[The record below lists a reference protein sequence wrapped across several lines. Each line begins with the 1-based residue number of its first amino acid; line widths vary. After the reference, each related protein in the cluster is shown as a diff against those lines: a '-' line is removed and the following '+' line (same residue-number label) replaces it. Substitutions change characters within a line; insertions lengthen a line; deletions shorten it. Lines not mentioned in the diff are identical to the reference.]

1 MDEPA
6 SALDPISTLKIEELI
21 DQLKQQY
28 TIAIVTHNLQQ
39 AGRVSQYTGFLPEGE
54 VDRVW
59 RYAHALLTAGG
70 QTDRRLHHGSIRL
83 VAATRPGFSKA
94 QDYRRYRPSDV
105 RAGSTEV
112 VSMVGR
118 CMMPRESFHQ
128 ELREIEE
135 AVIQMASLVENSIA
149 RAMQALVRRDTLLA
163 EDVKTSDGMVN
174 ELQRSIRNRCISVMA
189 RQAPV
194 ARDLRELTT
203 VQLVINELERMGD
216 HAVGIAKQV
225 ARLQDF
231 EPLAITGELS
241 EMAKLVR
248 EQVHAGIEA
257 FIDVN
262 VQQARD
268 ICAKDDEIDH
278 EYKAIFAELLGVMS
292 KDAATIPPAT
302 SLLFVAHDLERIGD
316 RVTNICEDVIYMVS
330 GEIEELN

>member
-1 MDEPA
+1 
-6 SALDPISTLKIEELI
+6 LI
-21 DQLKQQY
+21 AD
-28 TIAIVTHNLQQ
+28 TPESSPRIV
-39 AGRVSQYTGFLPEGE
+39 AGEAR
-54 VDRVW
+54 
-59 RYAHALLTAGG
+59 
-70 QTDRRLHHGSIRL
+70 
-83 VAATRPGFSKA
+83 
-94 QDYRRYRPSDV
+94 
-105 RAGSTEV
+105 
-112 VSMVGR
+112 
-118 CMMPRESFHQ
+118 MPRQSFHQ

-135 AVIQMASLVENSIA
+135 AVIQMASLVENAIT

-163 EDVKTSDGMVN
+163 EDVKASDGMVN
-174 ELQRSIRNRCISVMA
+174 ELQRNIRNRCISVMA

-257 FIDVN
+257 FVDVN

-268 ICAKDDEIDH
+268 ICARDDEIDH
-278 EYKAIFAELLGVMS
+278 EYKATFAELLGVMS
-292 KDAATIPPAT
+292 KDPATIPAAT